1 MKKKNVG
8 PTHKVREDYGD
19 EELTGLEGLVV
30 FAALVVIGGSAFSLY
45 YLMQH
50 GGV

>member
-8 PTHKVREDYGD
+8 PTHKVRDNYED
-19 EELTGLEGLVV
+19 LTGLEGLVV
-30 FAALVVIGGSAFSLY
+30 FIALVVSGGSAFALY
-45 YLMQH
+45 YLSQ